1 MLTCLNYTEPGPVLH
16 KDRCLSIEAPTPTHI
31 AHLSHLEPD
40 PVAPKGRRLHLKAPT
55 PTHAAHL
62 HALLVLHLQ
71 RTLSRGGNIQSRSS
85 LHSLRDEVV
94 QRPQGGQDGGVLP
107 QVFHDYFPSGR
118 KQGKGHREPSDAPSP
133 LPAARSERTSGQPH
147 SATAL
152 SEPLK
157 YSSICNHI
165 LRS

>member
-1 MLTCLNYTEPGPVLH
+1 MLTCLNYTEPGPVLP

-40 PVAPKGRRLHLKAPT
+40 PVTPKGRRLHLKAPT

-62 HALLVLHLQ
+62 HALLVLRLQ

-85 LHSLRDEVV
+85 LHSLRNEVV

-107 QVFHDYFPSGR
+107 RSSMIASLLEENKGRVTGSLLMRHRHCQLPS
-118 KQGKGHREPSDAPSP
+118 QREPLGSP
-133 LPAARSERTSGQPH
+133 TPLL
-147 SATAL
+147 L
-152 SEPLK
+152 SQNP
-157 YSSICNHI
+157 
-165 LRS
+165 